1 MRAALIGLAALATA
15 LALALGWVTGR
26 PPSQPLT
33 VTRVSTE
40 RPLQMLPN
48 PNEGP
53 QASLDAFA
61 QALGPSPAPPKPVGE
76 GAPPPRPAPPPEPDV
91 ASIFRRQLAAV
102 VEQGPDGR
110 LAVLL
115 TGEGPSRMLRPG
127 EDFMAGWKLR
137 SVEMNQVVLA
147 RGRERKAIALFDAR
161 GGPPVPPQT
170 GAPTTPLASS
180 PHPDA
185 SGEPMAQNDRA
196 LTREASA

>member
-1 MRAALIGLAALATA
+1 MRAMLIGLAALATA
-15 LALALGWVTGR
+15 LALALGWATGR

-61 QALGPSPAPPKPVGE
+61 QALGPSPAPPKPIGE

-91 ASIFRRQLAAV
+91 TGIFRRQLTAV
-102 VEQGPDGR
+102 VEGADGR

-115 TGEGPSRMLRPG
+115 ADEGPSRLLKPG
-127 EDFMAGWKLR
+127 QDFMAGWKLQ

-147 RGRERKAIALFDAR
+147 RGRQRKAIALFDVR
-161 GGPPVPPQT
+161 GGPPVPP
-170 GAPTTPLASS
+170 AAPLASS
-180 PHPDA
+180 PQPDA
-185 SGEPMAQNDRA
+185 SGQPMAQNDRA